1 MPAVWSEADLAARG
15 FNPDG
20 SRNPVARGGVEA
32 GGYALEETGAERPA
46 EPKRGSAR
54 TAGSGPLA
62 AGGNGGRPARSRQA
76 GGSPAPSNKFGAV
89 RTVAPASWGGE
100 RLADSKAGAQLART
114 LDTLKTVGSIVDW
127 FEEVSLPI
135 GVNERGKVI
144 RYRADAMIVLGYV
157 TAHDSTEPALV
168 VRFVD
173 RKRGNM
179 DTRTSAAKRAALR
192 NRGLNVEVIT

>member
-1 MPAVWSEADLAARG
+1 MRLTEADLARLGADSEGRRKFARD
-15 FNPDG
+15 PDRHVSA
-20 SRNPVARGGVEA
+20 SRP
-32 GGYALEETGAERPA
+32 GA
-46 EPKRGSAR
+46 
-54 TAGSGPLA
+54 TAGQHAQA
-62 AGGNGGRPARSRQA
+62 AAPAVKAEAKWGSIVGGDVC
-76 GGSPAPSNKFGAV
+76 APRNKFGAI
-89 RTVAPASWGGE
+89 RTIAPASWGGE
-100 RLADSKAGAQLART
+100 RLCDSKAGAQLART
-114 LDTLKTVGSIVDW
+114 LDTLKSVGSIVDW